1 MPDIKDH
8 LISCDKE
15 PIHIPGKIQQ
25 HGFLLAVNKQDFSV
39 NYLSENMGAL
49 LGADV
54 KTLINADLSLLLKSN
69 IILLR
74 PHHISQLKDFATDE
88 KEIKLIPLNI
98 SINND
103 PYFLLAH
110 KSGDQ
115 LVLEFEPALGN
126 SDEELQQLI
135 GASLSEILQGGLI
148 NKSLQI
154 AAKKVKQITGYQ
166 RVMVYK
172 FWDDGHGEVIAEE
185 KEDWQEPFFGLHYP
199 ATDIPKQARA
209 LYKINL
215 TRIIAD
221 AASTDVSIIAAGEAA
236 AQKPLDLTHSTL
248 RAVSPVHIEYLK
260 NMEVMASFSI
270 SLIANNKLWGLIA
283 CHNATAKFIDY
294 KAREGA
300 RLIGQILSSSIEYK
314 ITEEGKDA
322 ARHFSNAISELLRQ
336 LQSKDSILEALT
348 QPYYNLLSVTNAKGA
363 AIIFDK
369 EIKMIGLTPSEEQV
383 NQLTDWLSK
392 NVQQQIFSTESL
404 QKEYKEAAAYADVCS
419 GLLACELS
427 KEMKEYIL
435 WFKPEFLKT
444 INWAGNPIKQER
456 INEKGERRISPRE
469 SFAVWTEQVANTSEP
484 WNRNEF
490 AAVIKL
496 REDVLQV
503 INQKAN
509 QIRLL
514 NDKLQEAYDELDT
527 FSFTISHDLKTPLS
541 SVKNYTEILLED
553 SVNLDESEKKML
565 RRIVMGAE
573 KMNVLIDEVLAYS
586 RIGRKPV
593 IKEKINMKEMIDEI
607 AAELQMAYKH
617 IPFDLE
623 VKELPDIFGDRV
635 MINQVFTN
643 LLSNAIKY
651 SARSNPPTVVL
662 AGEDF
667 PHEVIY
673 SVTDNGIGINMSFGN
688 QIFEIFKRLNNA
700 AEFEGTGVGL
710 SIVKRI
716 IEKHQGKIWYESELG
731 VGTKFYTS
739 FNKQA

>member
-1 MPDIKDH
+1 MPDIKLH

-15 PIHIPGKIQQ
+15 PIHIPGKIQH
-25 HGFLLAVNKQDFSV
+25 HGFLLAVNKHDFSV
-39 NYLSENMGAL
+39 AYLSENMVSVTGI
-49 LGADV
+49 DIRQIV
-54 KTLINADLSLLLKSN
+54 NADLSLLLEN
-69 IILLR
+69 NHIQLR
-74 PHHISQLKDFATDE
+74 QHHIAQLKDFASDE
-88 KEIKLIPLNI
+88 KEGKLAPLNI
-98 SINND
+98 SIKNE

-110 KSGDQ
+110 KSGEQ

-135 GASLSEILQGGLI
+135 GASLSEILQGGAV
-148 NKSLQI
+148 NRSLQI

-172 FWDDGHGEVIAEE
+172 FWEDGHGEVIAEE
-185 KEDWQEPFFGLHYP
+185 RETWQEPFLGLHYP
-199 ATDIPKQARA
+199 STDIPKQARA
-209 LYKINL
+209 LYRINL

-221 AASTDVSIIAAGEAA
+221 ATSTPVDIVAADQHLAD
-236 AQKPLDLTHSTL
+236 KPLDLTHSTL

-283 CHNATAKFIDY
+283 CHNATPKFIDY

-314 ITEEGKDA
+314 IVEEGKDA

-336 LQSKDSILEALT
+336 LQSKESIIEALT
-348 QPYYNLLSVTNAKGA
+348 QPHYNLLSVTNAKGA

-369 EIKMIGLTPSEEQV
+369 EIKTIGITPNAEQIESLV
-383 NQLTDWLSK
+383 EWLSK
-392 NVQQQIFSTESL
+392 NVQQQIYSTESL
-404 QKEYKEAAAYADVCS
+404 QLDYREAAAYSDVCS
-419 GLLACELS
+419 GLLCCELS

-444 INWAGNPIKQER
+444 INWAGNPVKQES
-456 INEKGERRISPRE
+456 INEQGEVRISPRQ
-469 SFAVWTEQVANTSEP
+469 SFAIWTEQVANTSQP
-484 WNRNEF
+484 WNRTEF

-503 INQKAN
+503 VNQKAT

-565 RRIVMGAE
+565 QRIVMGAE

-593 IKEKINMKEMIDEI
+593 VKEKLDMKLMIDEI
-607 AAELQMAYKH
+607 VAELQMAYKH
-617 IPFDLE
+617 VPFDI
-623 VKELPDIFGDRV
+623 VIKNLPDIYGDRV

-651 SARSNPPTVVL
+651 SARSNPPTITL

-700 AEFEGTGVGL
+700 ADFEGTGVGL

-716 IEKHQGKIWYESELG
+716 IEKHHGKIWYESELG

-739 FNKQA
+739 FNKQV

>member
-1 MPDIKDH
+1 MPDIKER
-8 LISCDKE
+8 LVSCDRE

-25 HGFLLAVNKQDFSV
+25 HGFLVAVNKNNFSV
-39 NYLSENMGAL
+39 SYVSENVVDLTGINIE
-49 LGADV
+49 
-54 KTLINADLSLLLKSN
+54 TIINAELDLLLKN
-69 IILLR
+69 DAIQLR
-74 PHHISQLKDFATDE
+74 ASHLSQLKDFAADE
-88 KEIKLIPLNI
+88 KELKLPPLNI
-98 SINND
+98 SLGSK

-110 KSGDQ
+110 KSGDE
-115 LVLEFEPALGN
+115 LVLEFEPADGS

-154 AAKKVKQITGYQ
+154 AAKKIKQITGYE

-185 KEDWQEPFFGLHYP
+185 KAAGQEPFLGLHYP
-199 ATDIPKQARA
+199 ATDIPKQARE

-221 AASTDVSIIAAGEAA
+221 VQSTPVDIIAAGDKLAA
-236 AQKPLDLTHSTL
+236 KPLDLTHSTL
-248 RAVSPVHIEYLK
+248 RAVSPIHIEYLK

-300 RLIGQILSSSIEYK
+300 RLIGQILSSSVEYK
-314 ITEEGKDA
+314 TNEEGKDA
-322 ARHFSNAISELLRQ
+322 ARVFSNAISELLRL
-336 LQSKDSILEALT
+336 LQNKDSITDALT
-348 QPYYNLLSVTNAKGA
+348 QRDYNLLSVTNAKGA

-369 EIKMIGLTPSEEQV
+369 EVRTLGVTPSVDEINE
-383 NQLTDWLSK
+383 LTEWLSK

-404 QKEYKEAAAYADVCS
+404 MNEYKPAAAFSSVCS

-427 KEMKEYIL
+427 KEMKEYLL
-435 WFKPEFLKT
+435 WFKPEILKT
-444 INWAGNPIKQER
+444 VKWAGNPEKLETV
-456 INEKGERRISPRE
+456 NEKGEIRISPRQ
-469 SFAVWTEQVANTSEP
+469 SFAVWTEQVRQNSEP
-484 WNRNEF
+484 WTRNEF
-490 AAVIKL
+490 ASVIKL

-503 INQKAN
+503 VNQKAN
-509 QIRLL
+509 QIRIL

-553 SVNLDESEKKML
+553 STSLGEDELKML
-565 RRIVMGAE
+565 NRIVKGAE

-586 RIGRKPV
+586 RIGRKQLV
-593 IKEKINMKEMIDEI
+593 KEKINMKLMIDEI
-607 AAELQMAYKH
+607 VSEIKMAYKN
-617 IPFDLE
+617 IPFE
-623 VKELPDIFGDRV
+623 IVITQLPDIYGDRT

-643 LLSNAIKY
+643 LLSNAVKY
-651 SARSNPPTVVL
+651 AGKVEKPLITL
-662 AGEDF
+662 GGEDF

-673 SVTDNGIGINMSFGN
+673 TITDNGIGINMAFGN

-700 AEFEGTGVGL
+700 ADFEGTGVGL

-716 IEKHQGKIWYESELG
+716 IEKHHGKIWYESELG

-739 FNKQA
+739 FTKQD